1 MPILDLNNADKL
13 FYQGVEYDKLYYGDN
28 ELWKKKP
35 TFVPL
40 PLPRNKTP
48 DIIDGVTAK
57 WTIKGVTP
65 NKRYQVNIW
74 NVKGGIMRAS
84 QVAMGNSDLKIAGVS
99 GGFVSTTFDVTNP
112 EGVVY
117 IVMSDVYT
125 GTPDLTMTQ
134 I

>member
-1 MPILDLNNADKL
+1 MSNNLMNNMTYVDFAHTHSIQIKQGDVSPILIKL
-13 FYQGVEYDKLYYGDN
+13 TD
-28 ELWKKKP
+28 
-35 TFVPL
+35 
-40 PLPRNKTP
+40 
-48 DIIDGVTAK
+48 
-57 WTIKGVTP
+57 
-65 NKRYQVNIW
+65 
-74 NVKGGIMRAS
+74 VKDAS